1 MGSEKTTTFVFTF
14 KPGEIPANIISY
26 LMRKAILTVFLF
38 FSFLAIQGQ
47 HSLKLVVKD
56 SATKAPLSG
65 ATASISSLQR
75 SIAADSSG
83 LANFFDLSAGSYTIA
98 ISFVGYKEKLI
109 TIQLPLAEQVPVE
122 VFLEQA
128 EEEHEEEIVIEA
140 TRTSRTIANNP
151 TRIEV
156 ISGEELTEKG
166 NMKPG
171 DIRMLLNESTGIQTQ
186 QTSATSYNS
195 SIRIQ
200 GLDGR
205 YTQILRDGFPLYAGF
220 SGGLSI
226 MQIAPLDLRQV
237 EVIKGSSSTLYG
249 GGAIAGLV
257 NLVSKIP
264 TEERDLSFMVNATS
278 AKGLDLSGYYSQKY
292 GKLGL
297 TVFGSRN
304 SGSPYDPADIGLT
317 AIPKFERY
325 TINPKLYL
333 FGEKTNA
340 NIGFSYITEDRT
352 GGSMDY
358 IKEDIDGYY
367 EKNFTDRFTTQLG
380 ITHRINDR
388 NTLSFKNSYSHFNRG
403 ITIPDYQFRGLQQ
416 SSFSEFTYNNQGHK
430 MNWIVG
436 ANFLTDN
443 FSESQQTTEPLL
455 DYNYNTYGL
464 FVQNEWSITNM
475 LTLET
480 GLRGDYVKQYGFEL
494 LPRASAM
501 LRFSPKFT
509 MRIGGG
515 FGYKTPTVFNEESE
529 RIQFQHILPIN
540 NQTTDNERSRG
551 MNLDMNYRTR
561 IGDLGFSINQL
572 FFYTR
577 LNRPL
582 VLTPTSSGSEF
593 VNANGHMETR
603 GMETNLRLTYGD
615 FKLFVGYTFADVNTY
630 FDGIKEWFP
639 LTARHRLNNVLMFE
653 KDEKL
658 KIGLEAYYYSPQ
670 QLNDGSEGRSYW
682 IMGLMGEKLWEK
694 FSIFINLENF
704 TDTRQT
710 RFGSIFTGPINNP
723 AFTDIYAPLDGFVV
737 NGGFKI
743 RL

>member
-1 MGSEKTTTFVFTF
+1 
-14 KPGEIPANIISY
+14 
-26 LMRKAILTVFLF
+26 MRKAIFTILLF
-38 FSFLAIQGQ
+38 FSFLAIRGQ
-47 HSLKLVVKD
+47 HTIRLSIRD
-56 SATKAPLSG
+56 SANRSPLPG
-65 ATASISSLQR
+65 ATVAIPALKR

-83 LANFFDLSAGSYTIA
+83 LAVLNDLATGSYNVTV
-98 ISFVGYKEKLI
+98 SFVGFQNKQI
-109 TIQLPLAEQVPVE
+109 TVNVPQVPDEPLE
-122 VFLEQA
+122 VLLQEA

-140 TRTSRTIANNP
+140 TRTSRSITNNP

-156 ISGEELTEKG
+156 INGEELAEKG

-205 YTQILRDGFPLYAGF
+205 YTLILKDGYPLYAGF

-257 NLVSKIP
+257 NLVSKVP
-264 TEERDLSFMVNATS
+264 TEERELSFMANATT
-278 AKGLDLSGYYSQKY
+278 AAGLDLSGFYSEKY

-297 TVFGSRN
+297 TLFGSRN

-325 TINPKLYL
+325 TINPKLFLY
-333 FGEKTNA
+333 GEKTTA
-340 NIGFSYITEDRT
+340 NIGFSYITENRV

-358 IKEDIDGYY
+358 IKEDVDGYY
-367 EKNFTDRFTTQLG
+367 EKNYTDRFTTQLG
-380 ITHRINDR
+380 ITHRLTDHAALN
-388 NTLSFKNSYSHFNRG
+388 FKNSYSRFDRE
-403 ITIPDYQFRGLQQ
+403 ILIPSYQFKGLQQ
-416 SSFSEFTYNNQGHK
+416 SSFSELTYTNRHEK
-430 MNWIVG
+430 MDWVVG
-436 ANFLTDN
+436 ANLLTDD
-443 FSESQQTTEPLL
+443 FAESQQTTEPLL
-455 DYNYNTYGL
+455 DYHYNTFGL
-464 FVQNEWSITNM
+464 FVQNEWSISKF

-480 GLRGDYVKQYGFEL
+480 GLRGDYVKEYCFEL

-501 LRFSPKFT
+501 MRFSPLVT

-529 RIQFQHILPIN
+529 RIQFQNILPIN
-540 NQTTDNERSRG
+540 TQKTENERSLG
-551 MNLDMNYRTR
+551 MNMDLNYRTHF
-561 IGDLGFSINQL
+561 GDLGFSINQL

-577 LNRPL
+577 LNRAL
-582 VLTPTSSGSEF
+582 VLTSAGSASEF
-593 VNANGHMETR
+593 VNADGHMDTK
-603 GMETNLRLTYGD
+603 GMETNLRFTYGD
-615 FKLFVGYTFADVNTY
+615 FKLFVGYTYADVNTY
-630 FDGIKEWFP
+630 FEGNKEWFP

-653 KDEKL
+653 KEENL

-670 QLNDGSEGRSYW
+670 LLNDGTTGRSYW

-710 RFGSIFTGPINNP
+710 KFGSIYTGPISNP
-723 AFTDIYAPLDGFVV
+723 TFTDIYAPLDGFVI